1 MLTITEP
8 ERQIPVVAQAD
19 VVVCGAGPGGFAA
32 AVSAARRGARTLL
45 IERHGF
51 MGGLAT
57 AGLIAPILGHT
68 AHESCVPIVQ
78 GILRE
83 ITERMHAI
91 GGAPS
96 WAQAL
101 NEWGIRF
108 DAEALKIVL
117 DEMMQQAG
125 VEVMLHTLVSDVV
138 RQNQHIQAI
147 LVETKSGRQAV
158 QGKVFIDA
166 TGDADVAY
174 RAGAPITHGRAFD
187 GRGEAMGSF
196 FHLAGFAP
204 LSEEQAHAVLQQV
217 EHEMEDGRFH
227 FYNARFL
234 ARNTHHD
241 DHAAANM
248 TRFGGDADLAQDLTR
263 AEFSTRRDVWDLVRY
278 LRANVPG
285 FEDCYVQQTSPQV
298 GPRETRQIVGPYAL
312 TGDDIHE
319 GSKFEDA
326 IARGSWWI
334 DIHCP
339 LGRTYPVHL
348 CTAECPQGADCA
360 YWASHHDQMRG
371 RAELYPPPGDWYDI
385 PYRSL
390 LSVSVP
396 NLLAAGRC
404 ISATHEGMAGARV
417 MGTCIAIGQAAGTA
431 AALAVQQSC
440 APGEVDVETLRRMLR
455 EDGQLV

>member
-8 ERQIPVVAQAD
+8 ERQIPIVAKAD

-32 AVSAARRGARTLL
+32 AIAAARHGARTIL
-45 IERHGF
+45 IERHGHL
-51 MGGLAT
+51 GGLAT
-57 AGLIAPILGHT
+57 AGLVAPILGHT
-68 AHESCVPIVQ
+68 AHESQTPIVA

-83 ITERMHAI
+83 ITEGMHAL
-91 GGAPS
+91 GGAPTWEQS
-96 WAQAL
+96 L
-101 NEWGIRF
+101 TEWGIRF

-117 DEMMQQAG
+117 DEMMQEAG
-125 VEVMLHTLVSDVV
+125 VEVMLHTFLSDVIRSDDRIEAV
-138 RQNQHIQAI
+138 I
-147 LVETKSGRQAV
+147 VEHKSGREAIL
-158 QGKVFIDA
+158 GKVFIDA

-174 RAGAPITHGRAFD
+174 RAGAPVTHGRDFD

-196 FHLAGFAP
+196 FHLAGFEP
-204 LSEEQAHAVLQQV
+204 LTDEEAQALQQRI
-217 EHEMEDGRFH
+217 EHEMEDGRFR

-234 ARNTHHD
+234 AHNGYHT

-248 TRFGGDADLAQDLTR
+248 TRFGGDADLADDLTR
-263 AEFSTRRDVWDLVRY
+263 AEISTRRDVWELVRY

-285 FEDCYVQQTSPQV
+285 FENCYVQQTSHQV

-312 TGDDIHE
+312 TGDDVHK
-319 GSKFEDA
+319 GHKFADA

-348 CTAECPQGADCA
+348 CTAECPEGPDCP
-360 YWASHHDQMRG
+360 YWASQHAHMRS
-371 RAELYPPPGDWYDI
+371 RSELYPPPGDWYDI

-396 NLLAAGRC
+396 NLLSAGRC
-404 ISATHEGMAGARV
+404 ISATHEGIAGARV

-431 AALAVQQSC
+431 AALAVRQGVN
-440 APGEVDVETLRRMLR
+440 PVEVEVGALRRMLT